1 MLKNN
6 KVHEK
11 SQTSNLKPQK
21 FLLPLQPVSMF
32 RIKKLD
38 IFITKQFGLLFVG
51 TFFICLF
58 VLMMQF
64 LWRYVDELIG
74 KGLSLE
80 ILAQFFWYMGLGLMP
95 QAFPLAILLSSLIA
109 YGNLG
114 ESSELTAIKAAGISL
129 MQSMRS
135 LIVITSLIACISFF
149 FQDVVVPHAN
159 VQFSQLL
166 ISMKQ
171 KSPELEIPEGIFYDG
186 IPGSNLYVEKKD
198 LNTGHLYGIMIYRQ
212 SNSYEDQ
219 TIILAD
225 SGMLQSTAEKKH
237 LLLTLW
243 SGEWFENMR
252 SQDMGGTA
260 EVPYRRE
267 TFAHK
272 TILLDFDGDFNLADM
287 ASIAGD
293 AKAKN
298 LSKILTDLD
307 SIRQSN
313 DSIGRSFYKEACNYT
328 IFANELSAKDS
339 TRLLSVKAEE
349 RPVMDSIFAKLSQD
363 QQREVTRTAA
373 RQAQNAANDLSF
385 KKDYAD
391 HIHRNERSHL
401 IEAIGKF
408 TLALSCVIFFFIG
421 APLGAII
428 RKGGLGVPVIISVLV
443 FIVYYIFENSGMR
456 MARDDNWTVWFG
468 KSISTMVLAPLAIFF
483 TYKANRDSTVFN
495 IDAYKALM
503 MRMLGLRTHRNI
515 TRKEVIIEDPKYLLD
530 ADMLTNINKEIDRY
544 SEQHKLLRWPNP
556 INVFFRPGD
565 DHDIEHI
572 YHVLEVAIEDLS
584 FTRNNHVLLLLNE
597 MPIIATHAHTRP
609 FERKW
614 LNIVTGLFLP
624 TGLFFY
630 FRMIRFRVRLY
641 KDLQNII
648 RINQELIPKVIELG
662 DIKAEAKM
670 YVEPTSN

>member
-1 MLKNN
+1 
-6 KVHEK
+6 
-11 SQTSNLKPQK
+11 
-21 FLLPLQPVSMF
+21 MF

-95 QAFPLAILLSSLIA
+95 QAFPLAILLSSLIT

-267 TFAHK
+267 TFVHK

-287 ASIAGD
+287 AGIAGD

-298 LSKILTDLD
+298 LSRILTDLD

-349 RPVMDSIFAKLSQD
+349 RPIMDSIFAKLSQD

>member
-1 MLKNN
+1 M
-6 KVHEK
+6 
-11 SQTSNLKPQK
+11 
-21 FLLPLQPVSMF
+21 LPLQPVSMF

-95 QAFPLAILLSSLIA
+95 QAFPLAILLSSLIT

-267 TFAHK
+267 TFVHK

-287 ASIAGD
+287 AGIAGD

-495 IDAYKALM
+495 IDAYKLLI

-515 TRKEVIIEDPKYLLD
+515 AKKEVVIEDPKYLLD

-597 MPIIATHAHTRP
+597 LPIIATHAHTRP

>member
-1 MLKNN
+1 
-6 KVHEK
+6 
-11 SQTSNLKPQK
+11 
-21 FLLPLQPVSMF
+21 MF

-267 TFAHK
+267 TFVHK

-287 ASIAGD
+287 AGIAGD

-298 LSKILTDLD
+298 LSRILTDLD

-328 IFANELSAKDS
+328 IFANDLSAKDS

-428 RKGGLGVPVIISVLV
+428 HKGGLGVPVIISVLV

-495 IDAYKALM
+495 IDAYKLLM

-515 TRKEVIIEDPKYLLD
+515 AKKEVVIEDPKYLLD
-530 ADMLTNINKEIDRY
+530 ADMLTNVNKEIDRY

-597 MPIIATHAHTRP
+597 LPIIATHAHTRP

-662 DIKAEAKM
+662 DIKAEAEM